1 MCAGGYSYPR
11 ALSYAVGEICGRA
24 AAEEMSKANN
34 ILAIDYLRALI
45 SCSSGM
51 AVQTMKREEDGY
63 SAHCVREKI
72 RNHEDT
78 EGYVTSGCA
87 ELISDVLFISGG
99 DDEGYPERTA
109 PVVEAE
115 QKLGVNV
122 IGYHHPGF
130 HVWDVWRFSAREFMQ
145 RIFK

>member
-1 MCAGGYSYPR
+1 MFSLRLTEWPLPLFSLFYLQYAHMCLCVCAPTGGFPIKNQFGYW
-11 ALSYAVGEICGRA
+11 
-24 AAEEMSKANN
+24 
-34 ILAIDYLRALI
+34 DYTDYYNDPEQ
-45 SCSSGM
+45 
-51 AVQTMKREEDGY
+51 VNKDF
-63 SAHCVREKI
+63 
-72 RNHEDT
+72 
-78 EGYVTSGCA
+78 
-87 ELISDVLFISGG
+87 DVLFISGG